1 MSTTPTTTDRQA
13 RRAVAALFLTN
24 GAVLANLVPR
34 YPEIKD
40 DLGMSNAV
48 YGLAV
53 IAFPVG
59 AIIAGLGAAPLIR
72 RFGSAP
78 VAVAGTV
85 GTALGVLGAG
95 ASPTLLL
102 FVAALFLG
110 GAMDAVTDVAQ
121 NDHGLRVQRR
131 YGRTIINSFHAV
143 WSLGAV
149 LGGAMAAAA
158 IAVDLPLPVHL
169 GISAAVF
176 SLVAVTASRYCL
188 PVSDDGPGAAPTV
201 AEDAA
206 ATPATSA
213 ASGAPAAS
221 GHSRRAPL
229 SGRVVA
235 VLAALVVIAV
245 AGSLVEDAGMSWA
258 SLYITSLG
266 APGSVAATGF
276 VALVAAQFVGRIL
289 GDGMVDRM
297 GQRTVARLGGTVA
310 AVGMGLALAFPT
322 VPGTVVGFAA
332 AGFGVATLIP
342 AAMQA
347 ASELPGLR
355 PGTGLTVVS
364 WVMRIGFLCSP
375 PLVGMVADAT
385 SLRVGLLVIP
395 LAGVATVVLAGVLHG
410 RRTAA

>member
-1 MSTTPTTTDRQA
+1 MPPTPTTTDRHA

-24 GAVLANLVPR
+24 GAVFSNLIPR
-34 YPEIKD
+34 FPEIKT
-40 DLGMSNAV
+40 DLGMSNAI

-59 AIIAGLGAAPLIR
+59 AIIAGLAAAPLIR

-78 VAVAGTV
+78 VAVTGTI
-85 GTALGVLGAG
+85 GTSLGVLGAG
-95 ASPTLLL
+95 ASPTLWL
-102 FVAALFLG
+102 FVTALFIG
-110 GAMDAVTDVAQ
+110 GSMDAVTDVAQ

-158 IAVDLPLPVHL
+158 IAVDLPRQVHL
-169 GISAAVF
+169 ALSAAVF
-176 SLVAVTASRYCL
+176 SLVAVIALRYCL
-188 PVSDDGPGAAPTV
+188 PPSDGGSDTAPAAVGDVTP
-201 AEDAA
+201 A
-206 ATPATSA
+206 PATSDV
-213 ASGAPAAS
+213 G
-221 GHSRRAPL
+221 RRAPL
-229 SGRVVA
+229 SGRLVA
-235 VLAALVVIAV
+235 VLTALVLIAV
-245 AGSLVEDAGMSWA
+245 AGALVEDAGMSWA

-276 VALVAAQFVGRIL
+276 VALVAAQFVGRLI
-289 GDGMVDRM
+289 GDGMVDRL

-322 VPGTVVGFAA
+322 VPGTIVGFAA

-342 AAMQA
+342 AAMQV

-364 WVMRIGFLCSP
+364 WLMRVGFVGSP
-375 PLVGMVADAT
+375 PLVGLIADAAG
-385 SLRVGLLVIP
+385 LRVGLLVIP
-395 LAGVATVVLAGVLHG
+395 LAGVTVIVLAGVLRG
-410 RRTAA
+410 RQTERSG

>member
-1 MSTTPTTTDRQA
+1 MSPTPTATDRHA

-24 GAVLANLVPR
+24 GAVFANLLPR
-34 YPEIKD
+34 FPEIKA
-40 DLGMSNAV
+40 DLGMSNAI

-59 AIIAGLGAAPLIR
+59 AIVAGLAAAPLVR
-72 RFGSAP
+72 RFGSAA

-85 GTALGVLGAG
+85 GTSLGVLGAG

-102 FVAALFLG
+102 FVACLFVG

-131 YGRTIINSFHAV
+131 YGRTIINSFHAI

-149 LGGAMAAAA
+149 LGGATAAAA
-158 IAVDLPLPVHL
+158 IAVGLPREIHL
-169 GISAAVF
+169 ALSAAVF
-176 SLVAVTASRYCL
+176 SLVALVALRYCL
-188 PVSDDGPGAAPTV
+188 PASDGEPDAGGSVTDDAAP
-201 AEDAA
+201 
-206 ATPATSA
+206 
-213 ASGAPAAS
+213 ASGA
-221 GHSRRAPL
+221 RV
-229 SGRVVA
+229 SGRPVA

-245 AGSLVEDAGMSWA
+245 AGALVEDAGMSWA

-276 VALVAAQFVGRIL
+276 VALVAAQFIGRIL
-289 GDGMVDRM
+289 GDGMVDRL
-297 GQRTVARLGGTVA
+297 GQRAVARLGGTVA

-322 VPGTVVGFAA
+322 VPGTVLGFAA

-364 WVMRIGFLCSP
+364 WLMRVGFVGSP
-375 PLVGMVADAT
+375 PVVGLVADAT

-395 LAGVATVVLAGVLHG
+395 LAGLITVVLAGVLRG
-410 RRTAA
+410 RSRKRGS

>member
-13 RRAVAALFLTN
+13 RRAVGALFLTN

-78 VAVAGTV
+78 VAVTGTV

-201 AEDAA
+201 AGD
-206 ATPATSA
+206 TGPAVGSSA
-213 ASGAPAAS
+213 PSAHGR
-221 GHSRRAPL
+221 HAPL
-229 SGRVVA
+229 SARVVA

-276 VALVAAQFVGRIL
+276 VALVTAQFIGRVL
-289 GDGMVDRM
+289 GDGMVDRL

-310 AVGMGLALAFPT
+310 AVGMGLALLFPT
-322 VPGTVVGFAA
+322 VPGTVLGFAA

-364 WVMRIGFLCSP
+364 WLMRVGFLCSP

-385 SLRVGLLVIP
+385 SLRVGLLVVP
-395 LAGVATVVLAGVLHG
+395 LAGVVVIALAGVLHG
-410 RRTAA
+410 RQREHDG

>member
-1 MSTTPTTTDRQA
+1 MSPTPTTTDRRA

-40 DLGMSNAV
+40 ELGMSNAV

-78 VAVAGTV
+78 VAVAGTI

-95 ASPTLLL
+95 ASPTVLM

-158 IAVDLPLPVHL
+158 IAVDLPRQVHL
-169 GISAAVF
+169 GLSAAVF
-176 SLVAVTASRYCL
+176 SLVAVTASRHCL
-188 PVSDDGPGAAPTV
+188 PVSDGGPGAAPTV
-201 AEDAA
+201 AGDTGDAG
-206 ATPATSA
+206 PAVGSSA
-213 ASGAPAAS
+213 PSAHGR
-221 GHSRRAPL
+221 HAPL

-276 VALVAAQFVGRIL
+276 VALVAAQFIGRVL
-289 GDGMVDRM
+289 GDGMVDRL
-297 GQRTVARLGGTVA
+297 GQRTVVRLGGTVA
-310 AVGMGLALAFPT
+310 AVGMGLALLFPT
-322 VPGTVVGFAA
+322 VPGTVLGFAA

-364 WVMRIGFLCSP
+364 WLMRVGFLCSP

-385 SLRVGLLVIP
+385 SLRVGLLVVP
-395 LAGVATVVLAGVLHG
+395 LAGVVVIALAGVLHG
-410 RRTAA
+410 RQREHDG

>member
-1 MSTTPTTTDRQA
+1 MPPTPTTTDRHA

-24 GAVLANLVPR
+24 GAVFSNLIPR
-34 YPEIKD
+34 FPEIKT
-40 DLGMSNAV
+40 DLGMSNAI

-59 AIIAGLGAAPLIR
+59 AIIAGLAAAPLIR

-78 VAVAGTV
+78 VAVTGTI
-85 GTALGVLGAG
+85 GTSLGVLGAG
-95 ASPTLLL
+95 ASPTLWL
-102 FVAALFLG
+102 FVTALFIG
-110 GAMDAVTDVAQ
+110 GSMDAVTDVAQ

-158 IAVDLPLPVHL
+158 IAVDLPRQVHL
-169 GISAAVF
+169 ALSAAVF
-176 SLVAVTASRYCL
+176 SLVAVIALRYCL
-188 PVSDDGPGAAPTV
+188 PPSDGGSDTAPAAVGDVTP
-201 AEDAA
+201 A
-206 ATPATSA
+206 PATSDVD
-213 ASGAPAAS
+213 
-221 GHSRRAPL
+221 RRAPL
-229 SGRVVA
+229 SGRLVA
-235 VLAALVVIAV
+235 VLTALVLIAV
-245 AGSLVEDAGMSWA
+245 AGALVEDAGMSWA

-276 VALVAAQFVGRIL
+276 VALVAAQFVGRLI
-289 GDGMVDRM
+289 GDGMVDRL

-322 VPGTVVGFAA
+322 VPGTIVGFAA

-342 AAMQA
+342 AAMQV

-364 WVMRIGFLCSP
+364 WLMRVGFVGSP
-375 PLVGMVADAT
+375 PLVGLIADAAG
-385 SLRVGLLVIP
+385 LRVGLLVIP
-395 LAGVATVVLAGVLHG
+395 LAGVTVIVLAGVLRG
-410 RRTAA
+410 RQTERSG